1 MGDGG
6 SGGNGRAGW
15 MYSKFSL
22 CHPGLFAVCWA
33 WGSQM
38 SKMQSQA
45 LRIWRGAALFDGAS
59 ETTLTAL
66 AAASTPMHWNV
77 GEMLF
82 QRGDEGSSV
91 IGLAT
96 GRVKLSL
103 VTRQGRELV
112 LRHAE
117 GGDFL
122 GELAFLDPAPR
133 SADATAQEA
142 TSGFILRRVDFD
154 RLADRQLL
162 VSKAAIYLCQRLR
175 DTTDQLES
183 IALYGL
189 SSRLA
194 RFFLLTLRQMNGDDL
209 PPAPRLRLPLTQSE
223 LAAILGASRPK
234 VNRAIAE
241 LELAGAIKR
250 TGDVLECDPDLLET
264 FADPA
269 GHV

>member
-1 MGDGG
+1 MTQ
-6 SGGNGRAGW
+6 
-15 MYSKFSL
+15 
-22 CHPGLFAVCWA
+22 PPTP
-33 WGSQM
+33 
-38 SKMQSQA
+38 A
-45 LRIWRGAALFDGAS
+45 LRIWRGATLFEGADPEALA
-59 ETTLTAL
+59 AL
-66 AAASTPMHWNV
+66 AAASKPGRWGA

-82 QRGDEGSSV
+82 QRGDAGDSV

-133 SADATAQEA
+133 SADATALEA
-142 TSGFILRRVDFD
+142 TTGFILRRADFE
-154 RLADRQLL
+154 RLAAREAL
-162 VSKAAIYLCQRLR
+162 VALAAGYLCQRLR

-189 SSRLA
+189 TSRLA
-194 RFFLLTLRQMNGDDL
+194 RFLLLTLRQINGDDL

-241 LELAGAIKR
+241 LEETGAIRR
-250 TGDVLECDPDLLET
+250 TGAVLECDPDLLET

-269 GHV
+269 GLE

>member
-1 MGDGG
+1 
-6 SGGNGRAGW
+6 
-15 MYSKFSL
+15 
-22 CHPGLFAVCWA
+22 
-33 WGSQM
+33 M
-38 SKMQSQA
+38 SKLQLQA
-45 LRIWRGAALFDGAS
+45 TRIWRGAALFDGAS
-59 ETTLTAL
+59 EATLTAL
-66 AAASTPMHWNV
+66 AQASTAMHWTI

-82 QRGDEGSSV
+82 QRGDAGDSV

-133 SADATAQEA
+133 SADATAQEP

-241 LELAGAIKR
+241 LEQAGAIKR

-264 FADPA
+264 FADPV
-269 GHV
+269 GHE

>member
-1 MGDGG
+1 
-6 SGGNGRAGW
+6 
-15 MYSKFSL
+15 
-22 CHPGLFAVCWA
+22 
-33 WGSQM
+33 M
-38 SKMQSQA
+38 SKTQTSAM
-45 LRIWRGAALFDGAS
+45 RIWRGAALFDGAGDA
-59 ETTLTAL
+59 AL
-66 AAASTPMHWNV
+66 QAIAAASTSAHWNA
-77 GEMLF
+77 GEMIF
-82 QRGDEGSSV
+82 HRGDVGDSV

-117 GGDFL
+117 PGDFL

-133 SADATAQEA
+133 SADATAMEN
-142 TSGFILRRVDFD
+142 TTGFILRRVDFD

-162 VSKAAIYLCQRLR
+162 VSKAAVYLCQRLR

-194 RFFLLTLRQMNGDDL
+194 RFFLLTLRQINGDDL

-250 TGDVLECDPDLLET
+250 VGTILECDPDLLEA

-269 GHV
+269 GLE

>member
-1 MGDGG
+1 MDAGCDIDRIRVTPQAKDDTV
-6 SGGNGRAGW
+6 SGTW
-15 MYSKFSL
+15 
-22 CHPGLFAVCWA
+22 
-33 WGSQM
+33 M
-38 SKMQSQA
+38 SKSQSQA
-45 LRIWRGAALFDGAS
+45 LRIWRGAALFEGAS
-59 ETTLTAL
+59 EATLAAL
-66 AAASTPMHWNV
+66 AAASTAMHWKV

-142 TSGFILRRVDFD
+142 TTGFILRRVDFD

>member
-1 MGDGG
+1 
-6 SGGNGRAGW
+6 
-15 MYSKFSL
+15 
-22 CHPGLFAVCWA
+22 
-33 WGSQM
+33 M
-38 SKMQSQA
+38 SKTQLLA
-45 LRIWRGAALFDGAS
+45 ARIWRGAALFDGAS
-59 ETTLTAL
+59 EATLAAL
-66 AAASTPMHWNV
+66 AAASTAVQWNV

-82 QRGDEGSSV
+82 QRGDVGDSV

-133 SADATAQEA
+133 SADDTAQEP
-142 TSGFILRRVDFD
+142 TSGFVLRRVDFD

-241 LELAGAIKR
+241 LEVAGAIKR

-269 GHV
+269 GHE

>member
-1 MGDGG
+1 MGDRQL
-6 SGGNGRAGW
+6 SEGW
-15 MYSKFSL
+15 YNRKTGPDMTKT
-22 CHPGLFAVCWA
+22 
-33 WGSQM
+33 
-38 SKMQSQA
+38 QSQA
-45 LRIWRGAALFDGAS
+45 LRIWRGAALFEGAG
-59 ETTLTAL
+59 EAVLTAL
-66 AAASTPMHWNV
+66 AAASTPVRWNA
-77 GEMLF
+77 GETLF
-82 QRGDEGSSV
+82 QRGDVGDAV

-122 GELAFLDPAPR
+122 GEMAFLDPAPR

-142 TSGFILRRVDFD
+142 TTGYMLRRADFD

-162 VSKAAIYLCQRLR
+162 ISKAAVYLCQRLR

-194 RFFLLTLRQMNGDDL
+194 RFFLLTLRQINGPDL

-241 LELAGAIKR
+241 LEQAGAIKR
-250 TGDVLECDPDLLET
+250 IGGILECDPDLLEA

-269 GHV
+269 GLE

>member
-1 MGDGG
+1 M
-6 SGGNGRAGW
+6 
-15 MYSKFSL
+15 
-22 CHPGLFAVCWA
+22 
-33 WGSQM
+33 
-38 SKMQSQA
+38 
-45 LRIWRGAALFDGAS
+45 RIWRSAALFEGAGES
-59 ETTLTAL
+59 TMLAL
-66 AAASTPMHWNV
+66 SQASTPMHWRT

-82 QRGDEGSSV
+82 HRGDDGDSV

-103 VTRQGRELV
+103 VTRAGRELV

-117 GGDFL
+117 PGDFL

-133 SADATAQEA
+133 SADATAMED
-142 TSGFILRRVDFD
+142 TTGFVLRRVDFD
-154 RLADRQLL
+154 RLTDRQLL
-162 VSKAAIYLCQRLR
+162 VSKAATYLCQRLR

-194 RFFLLTLRQMNGDDL
+194 RFLLLTLRQINGDDL

-234 VNRAIAE
+234 VNRAIGE
-241 LELAGAIKR
+241 LEQAGAIRR
-250 TGDVLECDPDLLET
+250 TGAVLECDPDLLET

-269 GHV
+269 GLE

>member
-1 MGDGG
+1 
-6 SGGNGRAGW
+6 
-15 MYSKFSL
+15 
-22 CHPGLFAVCWA
+22 
-33 WGSQM
+33 M
-38 SKMQSQA
+38 SKTQTLAM
-45 LRIWRGAALFDGAS
+45 RIWRGAALFDGAG
-59 ETTLTAL
+59 EPALQAL
-66 AAASTPMHWNV
+66 AAASTAGHWRS

-82 QRGDEGSSV
+82 QRGDVGDSV

-117 GGDFL
+117 AGDFL

-133 SADATAQEA
+133 SADATAMED

-162 VSKAAIYLCQRLR
+162 VSKAAVYLCQRLR

-194 RFFLLTLRQMNGDDL
+194 RFFLLTLRQINGDDL

-250 TGDVLECDPDLLET
+250 IGAILECDPDLLEA

-269 GHV
+269 GLE

>member
-1 MGDGG
+1 MCYDGARLAVM
-6 SGGNGRAGW
+6 SGGQ
-15 MYSKFSL
+15 
-22 CHPGLFAVCWA
+22 P
-33 WGSQM
+33 SQQRHASFEPTGQRM
-38 SKMQSQA
+38 SKTQSQA

-59 ETTLTAL
+59 EASLAAL
-66 AAASTPMHWNV
+66 AAASTAMHWNV

-82 QRGDEGSSV
+82 HRGDEGDSV

-133 SADATAQEA
+133 SADATAQEP

-189 SSRLA
+189 NSRLA

-264 FADPA
+264 FADPV
-269 GHV
+269 GHE